1 MRAFLIPYMAGM
13 WGMAFAAWEN
23 PNLHPLAGAA
33 ICTAI
38 CTAIA
43 IPAALLLSRLST
55 LEAMRPRPRFS
66 PYKPHHPEVDAAL
79 MTHRPR

>member
-1 MRAFLIPYMAGM
+1 MHRLLIPYLSGM
-13 WGMAFAAWEN
+13 WGMAAATWQN

-38 CTAIA
+38 IVPSAM
-43 IPAALLLSRLST
+43 LLSRLSA

-79 MTHRPR
+79 MTRRTP